1 MKKLYRITEIKSN
14 ETEDRIYESDYLN
27 CNAWLMDMI
36 TFYGKNNN
44 GGHCSFEY
52 WEEDD
57 VEYYEI
63 DKWTYKLAEV
73 KDDGR
78 E

>member
-1 MKKLYRITEIKSN
+1 MKKLYRITEIKSD

-27 CNAWLMDMI
+27 CVAWLMDSI
-36 TFYGKNNN
+36 IFLGQYKND
-44 GGHCSFEY
+44 GRCSFEY
-52 WEEDD
+52 WEDEDA
-57 VEYYEI
+57 EYYET

-73 KDDGR
+73 KDNDG